1 MRNEWWKRWFIAPL
15 LAIALVVAGC
25 SADEPTSTEQEN
37 EAVVEP
43 FMTMEDATGETVV
56 LEREPET
63 IATLLPSNTEIVYA
77 LGLGDRVVGV
87 SEFDTYPEEV
97 EDVDVVSGMTLNVE
111 SLIEKAPDLVLAHE
125 MQMDAAEGLNQLRE
139 AGIPVFVV
147 KNASNFDETYETIAQ
162 IGELTNRTEEAEQIV
177 ATMQQRVDAVFE
189 KTKAIETPR
198 RVFIETSDVPDIY
211 TAGANTFPDEM
222 LSFLHAENVVT
233 EDDWFAIDPEVII
246 ERNPDVYIIMYDY
259 VPDIVERVKARDG
272 FSTIQAVRDDR
283 VVQLDEDLM
292 SRQGPRLVDGLE
304 QLAEAIYPEWM
315 E

>member
-25 SADEPTSTEQEN
+25 SAEEPTSTEQKQET
-37 EAVVEP
+37 VVEP
-43 FMTMEDATGETVV
+43 FIAMEDAIGETVV

-272 FSTIQAVRDDR
+272 FSTIQAVQDDR

>member
-1 MRNEWWKRWFIAPL
+1 
-15 LAIALVVAGC
+15 
-25 SADEPTSTEQEN
+25 
-37 EAVVEP
+37 
-43 FMTMEDATGETVV
+43 VV

-162 IGELTNRTEEAEQIV
+162 IGELTNRT
-177 ATMQQRVDAVFE
+177 
-189 KTKAIETPR
+189 
-198 RVFIETSDVPDIY
+198 
-211 TAGANTFPDEM
+211 
-222 LSFLHAENVVT
+222 
-233 EDDWFAIDPEVII
+233 
-246 ERNPDVYIIMYDY
+246 
-259 VPDIVERVKARDG
+259 
-272 FSTIQAVRDDR
+272 
-283 VVQLDEDLM
+283 
-292 SRQGPRLVDGLE
+292 
-304 QLAEAIYPEWM
+304 
-315 E
+315 

>member
-1 MRNEWWKRWFIAPL
+1 MNERWKRWFLAPL
-15 LAIALVVAGC
+15 LAVVLVLASC
-25 SADEPTSTEQEN
+25 SADDPVSTGQ

-43 FMTMEDATGETVV
+43 FITMEDATGETVV

-63 IATLLPSNTEIVYA
+63 IATLLPSNTEIIYA
-77 LGLGDRVVGV
+77 LGLGERVIGV
-87 SEFDTYPEEV
+87 SEFDTYPKEV
-97 EDVDVVSGMTLNVE
+97 EEVDVVSGTTLNVE

-125 MQMDAAEGLNQLRE
+125 MQMNASEGIDQLRQ

-147 KNASNFDETYETIAQ
+147 KNASNFEETYETIVQ
-162 IGELTNRTEEAEQIV
+162 IGELTNRTEEAEAIV

-189 KTKAIETPR
+189 KTKSIETPR

-233 EDDWFAIDPEVII
+233 EDDWFVIDPEAII

-272 FSTIQAVRDDR
+272 FSTIQAIQDDR
-283 VVQLDEDLM
+283 IVQLDEDLI

>member
-25 SADEPTSTEQEN
+25 SSDEPTSTEQEN

-43 FMTMEDATGETVV
+43 FMTMKDAAGETVV

>member
-1 MRNEWWKRWFIAPL
+1 
-15 LAIALVVAGC
+15 
-25 SADEPTSTEQEN
+25 
-37 EAVVEP
+37 
-43 FMTMEDATGETVV
+43 
-56 LEREPET
+56 
-63 IATLLPSNTEIVYA
+63 
-77 LGLGDRVVGV
+77 
-87 SEFDTYPEEV
+87 
-97 EDVDVVSGMTLNVE
+97 MTLNVE

-147 KNASNFDETYETIAQ
+147 KNASNFAETYETIAQ

-272 FSTIQAVRDDR
+272 FSTIQAVRDER

>member
-25 SADEPTSTEQEN
+25 SADEPTSTEQVN

-43 FMTMEDATGETVV
+43 FMTMEDAAGETVV

-125 MQMDAAEGLNQLRE
+125 MQMDAAEGLKQLRE

-222 LSFLHAENVVT
+222 LSFLHAENVVM
-233 EDDWFAIDPEVII
+233 EDDWLAIDPEVII